1 MAKKR
6 LVVGDQSSAEIDQIR
21 ETLNNLLKILENA
34 GASITATC
42 TAEEVF
48 LAIAA
53 AVTTGV
59 DNNAGTVGSADYV
72 SSNLE
77 LVGVEPM
84 NKHPLRPGFKRGDQL
99 KTY

>member
-6 LVVGDQSSAEIDQIR
+6 LVVGDQSSAEVDQLR
-21 ETLNNLLKILENA
+21 KTVNNLLKILENA

-42 TAEEVF
+42 TAEEVI

-53 AVTTGV
+53 AVTTGL

-77 LVGVEPM
+77 LVGVQPM
-84 NKHPLRPGFKRGDQL
+84 NAHPSRPGAAIGTQL
-99 KTY
+99 VTY

>member
-6 LVVGDQSSAEIDQIR
+6 LVVGDQSSAEIDQLR
-21 ETLNNLLKILENA
+21 KTVNNLLKILENA

-42 TAEEVF
+42 TAEEVI

-59 DNNAGTVGSADYV
+59 DDNAGTVGSADYV

-77 LVGVEPM
+77 LVGVQPM
-84 NKHPLRPGFKRGDQL
+84 NAHPGRPGSAVGTQL
-99 KTY
+99 VTY

>member
-1 MAKKR
+1 MANKR
-6 LVVGDQSSAEIDQIR
+6 LIVGDQHSAEFDQLR
-21 ETLNNLLKILENA
+21 NTVNNLLKILENA

-42 TAEEVF
+42 TAEEVL

-53 AVTTGV
+53 AITTGV

-77 LVGVEPM
+77 LVGLESTPQ
-84 NKHPLRPGFKRGDQL
+84 RPAKPGLVGQL
-99 KTY
+99 TTY